1 MDEYACENGYFTDDI
16 AYCDMVPE
24 RLIRTPNCDRLSNMT
39 YMSSLDVNST
49 EFQVNLTMLP
59 RSQCGFMVESLFLEI
74 NVTHQW
80 PVDLYYQHNATGIT
94 YDNSSNLVWSGDFN
108 RTRNTTFGENTTDC
122 FAEKCTTPFKLK
134 YGQNYSFYMV
144 NWDRW
149 DP

>member
-59 RSQCGFMVESLFLEI
+59 RSQCGFMVESLFLEL
-74 NVTHQW
+74 NVTH
-80 PVDLYYQHNATGIT
+80 
-94 YDNSSNLVWSGDFN
+94 
-108 RTRNTTFGENTTDC
+108 
-122 FAEKCTTPFKLK
+122 
-134 YGQNYSFYMV
+134 
-144 NWDRW
+144 
-149 DP
+149 